1 MNIYA
6 PYEELA
12 DTPDTLHLKLSDVRE
27 RMLFIKYRAV
37 PIGIVLL
44 VWLVLQQT
52 ASLIPMGFNYLL
64 IIIGGAALLL
74 LLFRSYIS
82 EIKIAAGNIFL
93 VQKTFTG
100 VRELNIPVTDA
111 QQIVVD
117 GNLGGGVKF
126 ILATK
131 ARRRFTLLDIPKA
144 YADEK
149 HNLLIEETL
158 RQLLHVEVK
167 RQ

>member
-1 MNIYA
+1 M
-6 PYEELA
+6 
-12 DTPDTLHLKLSDVRE
+12 PDTLHLKLSDARE
-27 RMLFIKYRAV
+27 RILFTIYRAV
-37 PIGIVLL
+37 PIAVLLL
-44 VWLVLQQT
+44 VWFVLQQVG
-52 ASLIPMGFNYLL
+52 SLIPMGFNYLL
-64 IIIGGAALLL
+64 ILIAVAAVVL

>member
-1 MNIYA
+1 MLDA
-6 PYEELA
+6 
-12 DTPDTLHLKLSDVRE
+12 LHLKISDARE
-27 RMLFIKYRAV
+27 RILFTIYRAV
-37 PIGIVLL
+37 PIAVLLL
-44 VWLVLQQT
+44 VWFVLQQVG
-52 ASLIPMGFNYLL
+52 SLIPMGFNYLL
-64 IIIGGAALLL
+64 ILIAVAAVVL

-131 ARRRFTLLDIPKA
+131 ARRRFTLLQIPKA